1 MQAPW
6 EVPFGIIDDAGL
18 EIVASF
24 GGTGDLQQFGGNAPD
39 MSKGY
44 EALKQSHP
52 NIDYLGACKLVPI
65 AGKVHLTAAKD
76 ETPSRSSHK
85 GRSGVLSH
93 KQPQKYAPAD
103 VKGAKTALDH
113 QAADDTDATL
123 GSKAREK
130 ANQEVEVRANTI
142 VGKGSQALVI
152 FWVLWV
158 VAFLCWRRWFPE
170 IANECDMNPKAM
182 FGSSTTKDS

>member
-1 MQAPW
+1 MQPPW
-6 EVPFGIIDDAGL
+6 EVHFGVIDDAGL

-65 AGKVHLTAAKD
+65 AGTVHLTEAKD
-76 ETPSRSSHK
+76 KAPSLSSHK

-93 KQPQKYAPAD
+93 KQTRGQKHAPAD
-103 VKGAKTALDH
+103 GEGAKVAIGH
-113 QAADDTDATL
+113 QAADNADAAL
-123 GSKAREK
+123 RSKAREK
-130 ANQEVEVRANTI
+130 ASRGLEVGE
-142 VGKGSQALVI
+142 GSQALVI

-158 VAFLCWRRWFPE
+158 IAFLCWRRWFPE
-170 IANECDMNPKAM
+170 IANDCDMNPKAL
-182 FGSSTTKDS
+182 FDSSTTKDS